1 MRFIVIRNASNPLP
15 SPIQAGICETF
26 FQKLRGLMFFSS
38 ISTNDGRLFIEKAE
52 SKLNTS
58 IHMLFMNF
66 DITVVWL
73 DRQQEV
79 VDVILAKKWRP
90 YYAPSRP
97 AQYTLE
103 LHASRLS
110 DFHPGDK
117 LLFKND

>member
-1 MRFIVIRNASNPLP
+1 MRFIEIRNTSSPLK

-26 FQKLRGLMFFSS
+26 VQKLRGLMFFSS
-38 ISTNDGRLFIEKAE
+38 IGLNDGRLFVEKAE

-58 IHMLFMNF
+58 IHMFFMNF

-73 DRQQEV
+73 DRHLVV
-79 VDVILAKKWRP
+79 VDVLVAKKWRP

-103 LHASRLS
+103 LHAARLQ
-110 DFHPGDK
+110 DFHIGDQ
-117 LLFKND
+117 LLFKNG